1 MLLNSHMHINGDNTT
16 SFVTHSLFYAFFVN
30 KFNNKKFTFT
40 VGNFNY
46 VFFICTDVINKSKQ
60 NFVRM
65 TEYQDKFILVSSSD
79 CLTYQ

>member
-1 MLLNSHMHINGDNTT
+1 MLLNSHMHINGDNTK
-16 SFVTHSLFYAFFVN
+16 SFVTHSLLSAFFVN